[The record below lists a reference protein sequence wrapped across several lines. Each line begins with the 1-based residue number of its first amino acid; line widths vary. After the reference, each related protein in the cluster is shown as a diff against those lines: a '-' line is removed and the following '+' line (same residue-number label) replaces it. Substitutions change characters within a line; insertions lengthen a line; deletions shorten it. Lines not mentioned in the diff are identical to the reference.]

1 MLVHNIVFFLHVLD
15 PFLLVIELPF
25 DDLLLCVLEDHCM
38 ELDDRVVFG
47 DS

>member
-25 DDLLLCVLEDHCM
+25 DDLLLRVFENHCM
-38 ELDDRVVFG
+38 ELDDRIVFG